1 MSATRSAGIS
11 GVAVA
16 AAAAGGILVY
26 SAIKNASIADTLR
39 ALATGQPVV
48 GKSTGSVQYYGRLVN
63 QAAGSASGSG
73 ALVGATGPAVAADA
87 RKYLGVPYK
96 FGGAQNPQAGFDCS
110 GLVNWVL
117 GHDFGL
123 QLPGQKTAGFDGS
136 SHGPVTGDYY
146 VWTGATSIDRSLCA
160 PGDLVC
166 WPSHIG
172 IATGQNTYIDAPTFG
187 ETVHE
192 TTIGS
197 GALIRRPV
205 LYIIA
210 TGGGEGAV
218 SGGQ

>member
-1 MSATRSAGIS
+1 MATARSAGIP

-16 AAAAGGILVY
+16 AATAGGILLY
-26 SAIKNASIADTLR
+26 SAIKNASVTDTLR

-48 GKSTGSVQYYGRLVN
+48 GKSTSSVQYYGKLVN
-63 QAAGSASGSG
+63 QAAGSASGN
-73 ALVGATGPAVAADA
+73 LVGVTGPAVAADV
-87 RKYLGVPYK
+87 RKYLGIPYK
-96 FGGAQNPQAGFDCS
+96 FGGAQNPQVGFDCS

-136 SHGPVTGDYY
+136 SHGPVTTDYY
-146 VWTGATSIDRSLCA
+146 TWTGATTLDRSLCQ

-172 IATGQNTYIDAPTFG
+172 IATGTNSYIDAPTFG

-192 TTIGS
+192 TSIGS

-210 TGGGEGAV
+210 TGAGEGTVA
-218 SGGQ
+218 GGQ